1 MWIGTIKHR
10 QSCHAFRGDQNMK
23 KSLIIIINVIIMA
36 VILIFVVLYSGAESK
51 ASYQRQIEHFED
63 STVTMEQVTENYLES
78 EQKIC
83 DIWARYI
90 NNNTMT
96 MEEAAAYIRSLHMSD
111 DTSAHLIFPDTLEG
125 LSTRSKQGT
134 DDDFA
139 VSYKRVDLLKDV
151 DWIDETGKS
160 INITRAY
167 TNPMNGEQALA
178 FCNMVKLHDPESEAP
193 KTAVLLRV
201 IPISV
206 LEQKWVFPQTE
217 LVNAELS
224 MIDGNGDYILKGDSF
239 KNSSFFEFYKSY
251 NPNDPASSGELFDK
265 ITSSTGSVPMINSHK
280 QECILAFTPV
290 SAAAGWTLLGLVPV
304 EDLNTGTENWLLIG
318 VVSAGLLILFLADL
332 LYILYFNKR
341 LQIAAR
347 EAESA
352 NKAKTD
358 FLSTMSHDIRTPMN
372 AIIGLTTIAEKNLGD
387 VESTG
392 ESLRKISLASNHL
405 LTLINDILDISK
417 VESGKLKLSPLTFS
431 IVETV
436 ENLVTVSQPMIKEK
450 NIEFSFNINQMEK
463 EYLYTDQLR
472 LNQIYINILSNAI
485 KYTEPGGRVSV
496 DLRQEKSEKPG
507 CIRLTYVISDTG
519 IGMSPEFMENMYQP
533 FSRQTDSRVNSIQG
547 TGLGLAITKQMVE
560 LLGGTIDCQSEQ
572 GKGTTFTV
580 VLDIPEADRQRE
592 DMQLE
597 SIDVLIVDDDEVML
611 QTTVDI
617 LESLGASA
625 EQAQNGLEALGMIE
639 HRHLSGRDYD
649 AIIIDWKM
657 PEIDGLETIRRIRA
671 EIDKDI
677 PILLIS
683 AYDWSDI
690 EDKAKEAG
698 ANAFVSKPLFRS
710 TLYDKINDLIGKES
724 ISTEPEDDY
733 SDLHGLHILIA
744 EDNDINWEIIS
755 TILTMYGITTD
766 RAENGRI
773 CVDMMSTAAEGSY
786 ELIFMDIQMPEMNG
800 LDATRAIRKL
810 EDPWASSIP
819 IIAMT
824 ADAFSENVTEC
835 LEAGMDGHIAKPVDI
850 KLVIKEIRRIKD
862 RGGQK

>member
-1 MWIGTIKHR
+1 
-10 QSCHAFRGDQNMK
+10 
-23 KSLIIIINVIIMA
+23 
-36 VILIFVVLYSGAESK
+36 
-51 ASYQRQIEHFED
+51 
-63 STVTMEQVTENYLES
+63 
-78 EQKIC
+78 
-83 DIWARYI
+83 
-90 NNNTMT
+90 MT
-96 MEEAAAYIRSLHMSD
+96 MEEAADYIRSSHVLD
-111 DTSAHLIFPDTLEG
+111 YTSAHLIALDTLTG
-125 LSTRSKQGT
+125 ISTRPKQGT
-134 DDDFA
+134 ADSYA
-139 VSYKRVDLLKDV
+139 VSYDRVGLLKNV
-151 DWIDETGKS
+151 DWIDEIGKS
-160 INITRAY
+160 VNITRTY
-167 TNPMNGEQALA
+167 TNPMNGEQSLA
-178 FCNMVKLHDPESEAP
+178 FCDKVELYNPERKASED
-193 KTAVLLRV
+193 AVLLRV

-217 LVNAELS
+217 LMNAELS
-224 MIDGNGDYILKGDSF
+224 MIDANGDYILKGDSF

-251 NPNDPASSGELFDK
+251 NPTNPESSSELFNR
-265 ITSSTGSVPMINSHK
+265 ITSSTGSVSMINSHK
-280 QECILAFTPV
+280 QECILAYTPV
-290 SAAAGWTLLGLVPV
+290 PSTTGWTLLGLVPAK
-304 EDLNTGTENWLLIG
+304 DLNIDTENWMLVG
-318 VVSAGLLILFLADL
+318 VVSAGLLILFICDL

-450 NIEFSFNINQMEK
+450 NIDFSFHTNRMEK

-496 DLRQEKSEKPG
+496 DMLQEKSDIPG
-507 CIRLTYVISDTG
+507 CIKLTYIVADTG
-519 IGMSPEFMENMYQP
+519 IGMSPEYMETMYQP
-533 FSRQTDSRVNSIQG
+533 FSRQIDSRVNSIQG

-560 LLGGTIDCQSEQ
+560 LLNGTIECESEH

-580 VLDIPEADRQRE
+580 VLDIPEANRQRE

-597 SIDVLIVDDDEVML
+597 SISVLIVDDDETML
-611 QTTVDI
+611 QLTVDI
-617 LESLGASA
+617 LESLDASA
-625 EQAQNGLEALGMIE
+625 ETAHNGLEALGMIE
-639 HRHLSGRDYD
+639 HRHLSGQDYNV
-649 AIIIDWKM
+649 IIVDWKM
-657 PEIDGLETIRRIRA
+657 PEIDGLETIRRIRS
-671 EIDKDI
+671 EINANI

-690 EDKAKEAG
+690 EDKAKAAG
-698 ANAFVSKPLFRS
+698 ANGFVSKPLFRS

-724 ISTEPEDDY
+724 DSVVPEDDY
-733 SDLHGLHILIA
+733 SDLQGLHILVA
-744 EDNDINWEIIS
+744 EDNEINWEIIS
-755 TILTMYGITTD
+755 AILSMHGITSD

-773 CVDMMSTAAEGSY
+773 CVDKMRMAAEGSY
-786 ELIFMDIQMPEMNG
+786 ALIFMDVQMPEMNG
-800 LDATRAIRKL
+800 LEATRAIRKL

-835 LEAGMDGHIAKPVDI
+835 LNAGMNGHIAKPIDV

-862 RGGQK
+862 EGGQL